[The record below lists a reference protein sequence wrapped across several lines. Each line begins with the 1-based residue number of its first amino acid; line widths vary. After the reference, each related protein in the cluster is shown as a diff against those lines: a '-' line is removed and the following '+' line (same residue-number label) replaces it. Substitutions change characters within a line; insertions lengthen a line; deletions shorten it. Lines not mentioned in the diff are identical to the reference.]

1 MERFIDPDMLNLA
14 KDVGISLVALLVLGK
29 IIFTLVQAV
38 QEFLKGTREE
48 NRARN
53 RHFEALLEI
62 NQAIANQIELTR
74 LAIERESE
82 SNARQDKAIQASLA
96 ELAALRADIASGF
109 EATQGQFT
117 QGLAPISDKLEGIEA
132 QLNETE
138 RAILDAFERVA
149 GTTSPAE
156 KTLLDQN

>member
-38 QEFLKGTREE
+38 QEFLRGTREE
-48 NRARN
+48 NKARN
-53 RHFEALLEI
+53 KHFEALLKI
-62 NQAIANQIELTR
+62 NQAIASQIELTR

-109 EATQGQFT
+109 EATQGQLT
-117 QGLAPISDKLEGIEA
+117 QGLAPLNSKLEGIEA

-138 RAILDAFERVA
+138 RVILDAVGRVA
-149 GTTSPAE
+149 VADSPIGKA
-156 KTLLDQN
+156 LLDG